1 MMELTP
7 TVTVLDKFATSI
19 EAIYRGATD
28 SELNEA
34 PLLSDWILANQGFP
48 HFQGVAQ
55 GHPLL
60 PAGPFRSSIAL
71 FIAPDLSHARTL
83 SRWYRLGDMKPPS
96 SSRSQNDAI
105 STLDI
110 VALPEFFD
118 SVTLLLQQTAHD
130 LCRTDII
137 SRIEKVQM
145 RK

>member
-1 MMELTP
+1 MDLTP

-48 HFQGVAQ
+48 HFQGFAQ

-60 PAGPFRSSIAL
+60 PAGRVHSSMTL
-71 FIAPDLSHARTL
+71 LIAPDRSHARTL
-83 SRWYRLGDMKPPS
+83 SRWYRLGVMKPPS

-118 SVTLLLQQTAHD
+118 RLTHLLKQTAHD
-130 LCRTDII
+130 LCRADII
-137 SRIEKVQM
+137 DRIEQAQM

>member
-1 MMELTP
+1 MGPTP
-7 TVTVLDKFATSI
+7 LVTVLDKFATSI
-19 EAIYRGATD
+19 EAIFRGATD

-48 HFQGVAQ
+48 HFQGVAR

-60 PAGPFRSSIAL
+60 PAGRVHSSIAL

-83 SRWYRLGDMKPPS
+83 SRWYRLGDMKSPS
-96 SSRSQNDAI
+96 SYGSQNDAI

-118 SVTLLLQQTAHD
+118 RVTLLLQQTAHD
-130 LCRTDII
+130 LCRADII
-137 SRIEKVQM
+137 DRIEQAQM
-145 RK
+145 RR